1 MARNSSI
8 DKLQEEL
15 TRPIRRQSQVLY
27 IFAEIRK
34 VIEHEQEQDEHAYEV
49 LEFFCN
55 WALHITISRRS
66 FAETIRLFVR
76 AFDMKE
82 GMELSEWYK
91 TEFFQHIMHLSAL
104 KNELE
109 TFFHDHHLPCE
120 VVHDFRKWSGFI
132 YLYTAI
138 VAEVP
143 LRYAKDDLAPT
154 EVEELTIQHQP
165 TQTGPLKMARWFVT
179 LKNGQ
184 QFNGGT
190 LYGQYRDEENRFIA
204 FPDFWD
210 EEFQF

>member
-1 MARNSSI
+1 MARSSII

-34 VIEHEQEQDEHAYEV
+34 VIEHEQEHDEHAYEV

-66 FAETIRLFVR
+66 SAEKIRLFVR

-109 TFFHDHHLPCE
+109 AFFHDHHLPCE

-143 LRYAKDDLAPT
+143 LRYAKDDLAST
-154 EVEELTIQHQP
+154 EVEELTIQHQL
-165 TQTGPLKMARWFVT
+165 TQPGPLKMARWFVT

-204 FPDFWD
+204 FPDFCD